1 MRFDQVSISSV
12 SHVDGAD
19 RVTSAELE
27 TKLAEPMRRLG
38 LQPGF
43 LEGVTGIRARRM
55 WGVEFQPSQA
65 ATTAAELAI
74 AQAGIDRSRL
84 GIVINTSVCRDY
96 IEPSTSCIVHS
107 NLGLG
112 PDCMNFDLGNAC
124 LGFLNAMDIVGNMIE
139 RGQIE
144 YGLVVDG
151 ENSRFVVE
159 STIARLNDPDLD
171 EATFRENFATLTLG
185 SGGAAMVLGRSD
197 QMSVGHRFVGGVT
210 SAATEHH
217 QLCRGQVDQMQT
229 KSKELLIAGVT
240 LAKQTYA
247 MAKRELGWNPDAVAE
262 YILHQVS
269 RANTDKL
276 AEALELPTDKFM
288 HAYVELGNVGPAAV
302 PMVLSKA
309 AEAGRIQPGDRV
321 ALMGIGSGLN
331 CSMSEIIW

>member
-1 MRFDQVSISSV
+1 M
-12 SHVDGAD
+12 
-19 RVTSAELE
+19 
-27 TKLAEPMRRLG
+27 
-38 LQPGF
+38 
-43 LEGVTGIRARRM
+43 
-55 WGVEFQPSQA
+55 
-65 ATTAAELAI
+65 
-74 AQAGIDRSRL
+74 
-84 GIVINTSVCRDY
+84 
-96 IEPSTSCIVHS
+96 
-107 NLGLG
+107 
-112 PDCMNFDLGNAC
+112 
-124 LGFLNAMDIVGNMIE
+124 
-139 RGQIE
+139 
-144 YGLVVDG
+144 
-151 ENSRFVVE
+151 
-159 STIARLNDPDLD
+159 
-171 EATFRENFATLTLG
+171 
-185 SGGAAMVLGRSD
+185 SD
-197 QMSVGHRFVGGVT
+197 GHRFVGGVT

>member
-1 MRFDQVSISSV
+1 MRFGNVSVCSV
-12 SHVDGAD
+12 AHVDGAD
-19 RVTSAELE
+19 RVTSDEIE
-27 TKLAEPMRRLG
+27 RKLAEPMQRLG

-43 LEGVTGIRARRM
+43 LESLTGIRARRM

-65 ATTAAELAI
+65 ATAAAELAI
-74 AQAGIDRSRL
+74 ERASIDRDRI

-96 IEPSTSCIVHS
+96 IEPSTACLVHR

-112 PDCMNFDLGNAC
+112 PHCINFDLGNAC
-124 LGFLNAMDIVGNMIE
+124 LGFLNAMDMIGNMVE
-139 RGQIE
+139 RNQIE
-144 YGLVVDG
+144 YGIVVDG

-159 STIARLNDPDLD
+159 STIDRLHDPDLD

-197 QMSVGHRFVGGVT
+197 LVQNGHRFVGGVT
-210 SAATEHH
+210 LAATEHN

-229 KSKELLIAGVT
+229 KSRELLIAGIT
-240 LAKQTYA
+240 LAKRTYEA
-247 MAKRELGWNPDAVAE
+247 AKRELGWTPNAMAE

-269 RANTDKL
+269 RSNTDKL
-276 AEALELPTDKFM
+276 AEALELPIDKFLP
-288 HAYVELGNVGPAAV
+288 AYVELGNVGPAAV

-309 AEAGRIQPGDRV
+309 ADEGRLHSGDRV

-331 CSMSEIIW
+331 CTMSEIIW